1 MKELVMTTRSTS
13 NSPLSDAELRRYLAL
28 LGPLP
33 VLSSESAKD
42 FEQTLYLSVAAAK
55 PRNMLQ
61 VINLRRFVCCS
72 WFTMRYQRHGT
83 VLIERSA
90 RRNREVRAQLEKL
103 QKERQATRESREVD
117 KLTQG
122 PPDVAKMV
130 QLEDNFEDMIS
141 DTDATFE
148 AADLERDHNQALY
161 QTIGLQQQ
169 LNDLTESQMKMAHGS
184 LEMYEL
190 TAMSPGEPEDEVS
203 DVIEGSCVEVKDV
216 PATADPASIDPS
228 QESGSAPNVAGEAS
242 MNGGA

>member
-1 MKELVMTTRSTS
+1 MPITST
-13 NSPLSDAELRRYLAL
+13 NNLPLNDADVRRYLAL
-28 LGPLP
+28 LGPPP
-33 VLSSESAKD
+33 VLSSENARD
-42 FEQTLYLSVAAAK
+42 FEETLYLSVAAAK

-83 VLIERSA
+83 VLIERTA

-141 DTDATFE
+141 DTDTTFE
-148 AADLERDHNQALY
+148 VADLERDHNQALY
-161 QTIGLQQQ
+161 QTICLQQQ

-184 LEMYEL
+184 LQMYEL
-190 TAMSPGEPEDEVS
+190 TGMNLSEPADEVP
-203 DVIEGSCVEVKDV
+203 VNIIEGSCADV
-216 PATADPASIDPS
+216 QDPPATADPPSIDPS
-228 QESGSAPNVAGEAS
+228 QEGGSTASNVAGEAS
-242 MNGGA
+242 TNGGAG